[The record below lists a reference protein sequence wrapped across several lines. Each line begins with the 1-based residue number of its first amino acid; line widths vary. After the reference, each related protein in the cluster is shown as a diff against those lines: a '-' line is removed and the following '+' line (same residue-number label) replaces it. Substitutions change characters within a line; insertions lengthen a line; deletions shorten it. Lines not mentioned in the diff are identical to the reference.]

1 MDKKIAYYVAAG
13 VILVAVVGIV
23 VIMQNSGKRVVTPP
37 VGDET
42 ANQPVKSETK
52 LANEDVA
59 KQLNL
64 QDGELPLR
72 VTLDDN
78 GQTYSATP
86 GKNLVLMLGT
96 DYNWDIVSSDSNVL
110 SRRDVKVGDARV
122 QAVYQ
127 VVAAGKAVLKATG
140 TCKNKTGCTAP
151 APFNFSVEGVISENE
166 TPEDLV
172 K

>member
-23 VIMQNSGKRVVTPP
+23 IIMQNSGKPAVTPP

-52 LANEDVA
+52 LANEEVA

-96 DYNWDIVSSDSNVL
+96 DY
-110 SRRDVKVGDARV
+110 
-122 QAVYQ
+122 
-127 VVAAGKAVLKATG
+127 
-140 TCKNKTGCTAP
+140 
-151 APFNFSVEGVISENE
+151 
-166 TPEDLV
+166 
-172 K
+172 